1 MTQNTTQRWGQVDNS
16 AAWSTGPQRADS
28 RGEEKSYAEGTRG
41 TTKASGWMYHIAE
54 PISVVLAYN
63 LALLLIVITYCVLNQ
78 YTQHK
83 TLEDRVKKVE
93 ERGLCPSERS
103 T

>member
-1 MTQNTTQRWGQVDNS
+1 
-16 AAWSTGPQRADS
+16 
-28 RGEEKSYAEGTRG
+28 
-41 TTKASGWMYHIAE
+41 MYHIAE

-78 YTQHK
+78 YNQHK

-103 T
+103 S